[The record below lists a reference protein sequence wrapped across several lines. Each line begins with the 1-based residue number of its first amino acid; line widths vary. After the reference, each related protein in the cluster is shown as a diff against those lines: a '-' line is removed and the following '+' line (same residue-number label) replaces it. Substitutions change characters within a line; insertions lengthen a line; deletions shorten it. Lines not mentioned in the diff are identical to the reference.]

1 MSLDKKKQKNKQT
14 NKKISDLIPKTL
26 SGGGQIRK
34 PVARRDR
41 ALDRGVRE
49 R

>member
-1 MSLDKKKQKNKQT
+1 MSLDKKKKNKQT
-14 NKKISDLIPKTL
+14 NNKISDLIPKTL

-41 ALDRGVRE
+41 ALDRRTCE